1 MIRIDFQEGIYTG
14 KRKETKI
21 DFKDLSP
28 VLSVAWPLFIKS
40 VFNHGSRRIY

>member
-28 VLSVAWPLFIKS
+28 VLQLLDPYSLNPFSIME
-40 VFNHGSRRIY
+40 GRRIY